1 MISSNLFTQGVIV
14 ERRDAVLGYLK
25 SHPHLEPFLIELIV
39 QAKTQVPGPKE
50 ITVEL
55 YEEPEIRHRYL
66 NVLVRQ
72 PTYGDLGGL
81 LDLIW
86 SETFQWLRPDL
97 RHGAVNLMTDFCHP
111 GAT

>member
-1 MISSNLFTQGVIV
+1 MISKNLLTQGVIV
-14 ERRDAVLGYLK
+14 ERRDAVMGYLK
-25 SHPHLEPFLIELIV
+25 RHTHLKPFLIELIV
-39 QAKTQVPGPKE
+39 QAKTQVLDPKE

-72 PTYGDLGGL
+72 PTYGDLGGQ
-81 LDLIW
+81 LDRIW
-86 SETFQWLRPDL
+86 SEAFQRLRPDL
-97 RHGAVNLMTDFCHP
+97 TLGAVNLMTDFCHP

>member
-1 MISSNLFTQGVIV
+1 MISSNLLAQGAIV
-14 ERRDAVLGYLK
+14 ERRDAVMGYLK
-25 SHPHLEPFLIELIV
+25 RHPHLERFLIELIV
-39 QAKTQVPGPKE
+39 QAKTQVLDPKE

-55 YEEPEIRHRYL
+55 YEDPEIRHRYL

-72 PTYGDLGGL
+72 PTYGDLGGQ
-81 LDLIW
+81 LDRIW
-86 SETFQWLRPDL
+86 SETFQRLRPNL